1 MCHDESSCND
11 RCRWNNENVHWKCS
25 SAGHG
30 SRKAVPDGIF
40 DADESLLK
48 HANKVYLEYCTSD
61 AHWANT
67 EKWSRPDG
75 GLLQFRGQVVVQ
87 SMITDL
93 VERHSSRVK
102 VAPWQYT
109 SSPPAPPQGAPGGS
123 RQLGAPRRRP
133 AHWAP
138 SHRLGCSSELAAS
151 EAAHSPAFDHSG
163 TASEQ
168 TQVNVT
174 SSCLGAARPAHGG
187 RWSTWTTC
195 PR

>member
-67 EKWSRPDG
+67 EKWTRPDG

-87 SMITDL
+87 SMLTDL
-93 VERHSSRVK
+93 VEKHGSMVK
-102 VAPWQYT
+102 VPLLGSAP
-109 SSPPAPPQGAPGGS
+109 A
-123 RQLGAPRRRP
+123 RP
-133 AHWAP
+133 L
-138 SHRLGCSSELAAS
+138 RLLRARLAALGNL
-151 EAAHSPAFDHSG
+151 ALPGRGWATGRPT
-163 TASEQ
+163 TAS
-168 TQVNVT
+168 
-174 SSCLGAARPAHGG
+174 GA
-187 RWSTWTTC
+187 
-195 PR
+195 